1 MNQLRILQALGSSSI
16 MCQRLRSNSERERE
30 KELVTGT
37 ESLMR
42 CISLLLLLKADFG
55 GDKEV
60 VWPRSQAF
68 ST

>member
-1 MNQLRILQALGSSSI
+1 MDVEPVISNLGFPFS
-16 MCQRLRSNSERERE
+16 LFFL
-30 KELVTGT
+30 KLVASTET

-42 CISLLLLLKADFG
+42 CISLLILLKADFG